1 MLSWDGS
8 KGTAGM
14 GASDLGID
22 ELGRE
27 VLSFIDGHV
36 AWEPFQPPSVTSDAS
51 LGRLAMLV
59 RHFHDLTAG
68 RR

>member
-1 MLSWDGS
+1 MVRKARLGW
-8 KGTAGM
+8 APRY
-14 GASDLGID
+14 LGID